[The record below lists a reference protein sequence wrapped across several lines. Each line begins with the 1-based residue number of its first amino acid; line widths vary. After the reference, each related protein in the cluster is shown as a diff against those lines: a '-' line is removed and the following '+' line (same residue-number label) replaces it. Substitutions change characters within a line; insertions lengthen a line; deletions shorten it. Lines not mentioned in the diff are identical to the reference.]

1 MLLLQKRGKLGK
13 LLGGLACGFQA
24 ITRQEALKIHVP
36 GILLDHTVITKRTA
50 VDDVALDTCNVSHVQ
65 NYLACR
71 VVTSSSV
78 PQGIRTHNA
87 NTRLR

>member
-1 MLLLQKRGKLGK
+1 MLLLQKRGKL
-13 LLGGLACGFQA
+13 LGGPRLRLPSHNTTGSSED
-24 ITRQEALKIHVP
+24 TIHVP

-78 PQGIRTHNA
+78 PQGIGTHNA